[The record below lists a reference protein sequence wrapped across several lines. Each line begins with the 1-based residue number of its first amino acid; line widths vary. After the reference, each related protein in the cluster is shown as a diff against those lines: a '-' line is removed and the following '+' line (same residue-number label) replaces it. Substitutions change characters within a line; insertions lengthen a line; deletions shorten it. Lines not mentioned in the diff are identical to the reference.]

1 MFDQLDLEGI
11 IESANKME
19 KATSS
24 YDFLSEELHYG
35 KRPPKKTTF
44 MFDCY
49 KLVGPT
55 K

>member
-35 KRPPKKTTF
+35 KRPKKQNF
-44 MFDCY
+44 YMCLD
-49 KLVGPT
+49 VIIS
-55 K
+55 